1 LPKLADDL
9 RAYEGPANYP
19 AIFEHNFAVVS
30 TVGDRPAVAG
40 LVSHLARTS
49 GLATDDALL
58 DLQRWL
64 LNAHEYFPDQ
74 LAGRR
79 ADAARGVVALLL
91 LARPLAAEGLRSSEV
106 IVDAWYPDAAQQ
118 FYGPE
123 LLSLLGDRARVAVL
137 DVTGARRAGIRPAL
151 TAVRRWAG
159 TLRHV
164 RRVAREEAVDLGTYA
179 RLFLASCAVGEALA
193 QAAPGATLVTGNDN
207 GFPPIRARRAGMRQV
222 AIENGVRRRISD
234 SSFARAEPPAPETD
248 VVFVSSLEDGDLF
261 DRTFEHFSMEFE
273 RQAIAA
279 VNRLAETSELSVAY
293 YPRSAS
299 VHELLARLGL
309 VSDAVTYGDWRP
321 GGVYDAVE
329 RARVVLSSCS
339 TVGLEAMALGRPN
352 GYLNLSGNSEL
363 NPGARSAGIEWD
375 GDGSLETFAHGLLA
389 RPATPGE
396 FSVQSPTYL
405 SDVGKI
411 VALTSDR

>member
-1 LPKLADDL
+1 
-9 RAYEGPANYP
+9 
-19 AIFEHNFAVVS
+19 
-30 TVGDRPAVAG
+30 
-40 LVSHLARTS
+40 
-49 GLATDDALL
+49 
-58 DLQRWL
+58 
-64 LNAHEYFPDQ
+64 
-74 LAGRR
+74 
-79 ADAARGVVALLL
+79 
-91 LARPLAAEGLRSSEV
+91 
-106 IVDAWYPDAAQQ
+106 
-118 FYGPE
+118 
-123 LLSLLGDRARVAVL
+123 
-137 DVTGARRAGIRPAL
+137 
-151 TAVRRWAG
+151 
-159 TLRHV
+159 V

-234 SSFARAEPPAPETD
+234 SSFARADAFVAMAAGSALSVRREIGCRFGEVHELGSLRLARYLAARAEPPAPETD

-299 VHELLARLGL
+299 EHELLARLGL

-329 RARVVLSSCS
+329 RARVVLSTCS

-375 GDGSLETFAHGLLA
+375 GDGSLETFVHGLLA